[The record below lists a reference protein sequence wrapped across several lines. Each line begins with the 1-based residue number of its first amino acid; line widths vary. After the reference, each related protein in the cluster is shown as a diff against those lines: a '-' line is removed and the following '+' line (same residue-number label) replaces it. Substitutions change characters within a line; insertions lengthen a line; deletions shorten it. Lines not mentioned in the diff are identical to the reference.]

1 LKRTKT
7 LTKGKQKKR
16 NEDKNEKK
24 IYYQLGLKSEI
35 KNNETF

>member
-7 LTKGKQKKR
+7 LTKGKQKKK
-16 NEDKNEKK
+16 NEDENEKK